1 MFYIPQEAIKICK
14 HVLAGEGPSGLK
26 TPETQRD
33 LQSRV
38 LEGEGAYRSG
48 EAITATDYKSPP
60 EAAFPP
66 TSVDNQTLSN
76 APYWSPQMPHPSG
89 GTCVQYQLPP

>member
-1 MFYIPQEAIKICK
+1 MAHSLQGIIKISK

-76 APYWSPQMPHPSG
+76 APY
-89 GTCVQYQLPP
+89 

>member
-60 EAAFPP
+60 EAAFPL
-66 TSVDNQTLSN
+66 TSREQLDPQQSPLLVSASA
-76 APYWSPQMPHPSG
+76 APVRRY
-89 GTCVQYQLPP
+89 CAQYQLPP